1 MKNITFNEW
10 LKGKNFNSN
19 VESILRKI
27 DEGLSNEA
35 GSTYRGNER
44 ISFRQPNSNDLV
56 SVIAKWQANDVK
68 LQVKVNDYPDYSNYG
83 FGKPGEKQHS
93 EKGFMELRINDA
105 SQFDK
110 ELKKFLIK
118 GLR

>member
-27 DEGLSNEA
+27 DKGLSNEA

-44 ISFRQPNSNDLV
+44 ISFCQPNSNDLV
-56 SVIAKWQANDVK
+56 SVIAIWQANDVK
-68 LQVKVNDYPDYSNYG
+68 LQVKANDYPEYSNYG
-83 FGKPGEKQHS
+83 FVMPSYKKHFDA
-93 EKGFMELRINDA
+93 GFMELRINDA
-105 SQFDK
+105 SQFDEK
-110 ELKKFLIK
+110 LKRFLIK
-118 GLR
+118 GLK